1 MMILKLVMF
10 LAFFKLTDAKCNQI
24 SPNPYHFASIRQ
36 VKEQCRP
43 KQGSLAV
50 MSSYVLIMPMIISL
64 LCDLHGRF
72 SLPVKITFHTQL
84 SAKHHIKQW

>member
-1 MMILKLVMF
+1 MMLLELVMV
-10 LAFFKLTDAKCNQI
+10 LAFFKYVYAKCNQV

-36 VKEQCRP
+36 IKAQCGPRE
-43 KQGSLAV
+43 GSLAV

-72 SLPVKITFHTQL
+72 
-84 SAKHHIKQW
+84 